1 MSSYINSDGMELAW
15 WSVSLEVSLSYTL
28 LLQNA
33 QLIFHL
39 ALENLCVGSDYWEKA
54 AYGGEKGDT
63 VLCLSQICQAHFIFD
78 GVI

>member
-15 WSVSLEVSLSYTL
+15 WSVSLEESLTYAS

-39 ALENLCVGSDYWEKA
+39 ALENHHVGSDY
-54 AYGGEKGDT
+54 
-63 VLCLSQICQAHFIFD
+63 
-78 GVI
+78 